1 MRATAG
7 LGGWKSAAR
16 RQRGSGPESAPQ
28 APPAPCA
35 LELRLQASQTSDRL
49 PGSPP
54 PRPPR
59 FDVCRGLPGAPGI
72 GWQSR
77 LSGAAA
83 VTLRLGLR
91 AGRKQACVE
100 FLFDPHGGINRK
112 RRAPK
117 PKGPA
122 LAFVVGSAIYRL
134 KEVSRDPCPVCP
146 LGTAGGGPCEYA
158 AGRQQALCAFTSCRA
173 TESICLFVFKLFSFF
188 LPSFVLLFLIEEFSV
203 CRGFRT
209 TGTRGGWA
217 SFQEPTPGASVPGYL
232 ERHLLGQSGQ

>member
-7 LGGWKSAAR
+7 LGGLEVSSEKAAR
-16 RQRGSGPESAPQ
+16 ERPRVGTAGSPCTLRPGAKAPGF
-28 APPAPCA
+28 PD
-35 LELRLQASQTSDRL
+35 LRPSPRV
-49 PGSPP
+49 PP

-134 KEVSRDPCPVCP
+134 KEVSRDPCPVCR
-146 LGTAGGGPCEYA
+146 LGTAGGAPSCV
-158 AGRQQALCAFTSCRA
+158 ALRWQHQTPVSCW
-173 TESICLFVFKLFSFF
+173 TVFKNRSQ
-188 LPSFVLLFLIEEFSV
+188 
-203 CRGFRT
+203 
-209 TGTRGGWA
+209 A
-217 SFQEPTPGASVPGYL
+217 SPGSEQEQK
-232 ERHLLGQSGQ
+232 QSREQQIRAD

>member
-134 KEVSRDPCPVCP
+134 KEVSRDPCPVCR
-146 LGTAGGGPCEYA
+146 LGTAGGAPSCV
-158 AGRQQALCAFTSCRA
+158 ALRWQHQTPLSCW
-173 TESICLFVFKLFSFF
+173 TVFKNRSQ
-188 LPSFVLLFLIEEFSV
+188 
-203 CRGFRT
+203 
-209 TGTRGGWA
+209 A
-217 SFQEPTPGASVPGYL
+217 SPGSEQEQK
-232 ERHLLGQSGQ
+232 QSREQQIRAD